1 MLFDRSSVQPGPYNP
16 RRDGCKVED
25 TKSAYGSPL
34 CYNPICLKWGWSIRC
49 SSPGSRLSQSVTD
62 PSEYSIPAGRGFPR
76 VRFIALSSCRLGEMY
91 VSAFQ
96 LSERNGLEALFS
108 SVGS

>member
-1 MLFDRSSVQPGPYNP
+1 M
-16 RRDGCKVED
+16 
-25 TKSAYGSPL
+25 
-34 CYNPICLKWGWSIRC
+34 I
-49 SSPGSRLSQSVTD
+49 D
-62 PSEYSIPAGRGFPR
+62 PFEYSVPAGRGFLR

>member
-1 MLFDRSSVQPGPYNP
+1 MG
-16 RRDGCKVED
+16 DGEENAL
-25 TKSAYGSPL
+25 S
-34 CYNPICLKWGWSIRC
+34 W
-49 SSPGSRLSQSVTD
+49 SRLCEISRVSTTD
-62 PSEYSIPAGRGFPR
+62 SSECSIPAGRGFPR
-76 VRFIALSSCRLGEMY
+76 VWFIAFSSCRLGEMY

>member
-1 MLFDRSSVQPGPYNP
+1 MLEAEAENALLQDLGYL
-16 RRDGCKVED
+16 
-25 TKSAYGSPL
+25 KSL
-34 CYNPICLKWGWSIRC
+34 
-49 SSPGSRLSQSVTD
+49 TD

-76 VRFIALSSCRLGEMY
+76 VRLIALSSCRLGEMY